1 MWAELR
7 SVRVRVVLSK
17 RQGVRDC
24 GEVVDRLAATP
35 LKFAGTI
42 EDMVFNSVSRALNEH
57 YKVDGSK
64 ERYKQY
70 LNGQETGFMA
80 TKFMNDIFSFAESI
94 YLQGS
99 SPDLKLDALLKDING
114 VSHQIMITAT
124 LQACEA
130 DV

>member
-1 MWAELR
+1 MVTNEIRVWVRGEN
-7 SVRVRVVLSK
+7 SVESYEF
-17 RQGVRDC
+17 DM
-24 GEVVDRLAATP
+24 AAITP

>member
-1 MWAELR
+1 M
-7 SVRVRVVLSK
+7 LSK
-17 RQGVRDC
+17 RQGGRDC
-24 GEVVDRLAATP
+24 SEVVDRLAATP